1 MKLTHLSKLG
11 TVALVLAL
19 SSAVALAQPTPIT
32 SGSHQATAH
41 DHTPVAHDRTPV
53 ARR

>member
-1 MKLTHLSKLG
+1 MKLTHLSSLG
-11 TVALVLAL
+11 LAALVLAVG
-19 SSAVALAQPTPIT
+19 STVALAQPMP
-32 SGSHQATAH
+32 SGHSHQATAH